1 MVIKFRYVIISAV
14 HTINLMIHTAP
25 GVKYF
30 NDEAKLACY
39 RELSQQRVINI

>member
-1 MVIKFRYVIISAV
+1 M
-14 HTINLMIHTAP
+14 HLMIYTTS
-25 GVKYF
+25 GVKSF